1 MVRFFHYKPVGLIQS
16 KWKSVAESRLQ
27 GPSSS
32 GLLLPQAIL
41 SIAWASVV
49 PSIVAG
55 VELLLRTCILP
66 SYPQG
71 WDRFTSPSV
80 CKLCGC
86 NGINY
91 SQGKVR
97 GFLCTKVSQTDTYI
111 IHLLDT
117 GHSGIRD
124 SLITHTLGY
133 HNPPRRYENSPFSYL
148 NCTLAGKHH

>member
-41 SIAWASVV
+41 SIARASVV

-80 CKLCGC
+80 CKLFVDATV
-86 NGINY
+86 Y
-91 SQGKVR
+91 KPRKGK
-97 GFLCTKVSQTDTYI
+97 GFIYTNNITSIYRHQPSSWHGPFWHLGLSIHSDIQENTSHPGGTRTPSPCTSTA
-111 IHLLDT
+111 H
-117 GHSGIRD
+117 R
-124 SLITHTLGY
+124 
-133 HNPPRRYENSPFSYL
+133 
-148 NCTLAGKHH
+148 

>member
-1 MVRFFHYKPVGLIQS
+1 MQTESDNGTSLLDLHLRDSFPT
-16 KWKSVAESRLQ
+16 SRLERS
-27 GPSSS
+27 PS
-32 GLLLPQAIL
+32 LNHTNRHRWCRTPPRIL
-41 SIAWASVV
+41 HLAK
-49 PSIVAG
+49 
-55 VELLLRTCILP
+55 L
-66 SYPQG
+66 PQG
-71 WDRFTSPSV
+71 WDRFMSPSV